1 MRQKSKKLRTK
12 LYVVTNGQTDDD
24 DGNLVEPQFDD
35 RLKKEVQL
43 TNKGSTLFSARN
55 DHQKKDLKQNDHHAK
70 MIMARRVKFKINQTR
85 RHFPHLK

>member
-35 RLKKEVQL
+35 RLKAGAAV
-43 TNKGSTLFSARN
+43 NKQGQYFVLGA
-55 DHQKKDLKQNDHHAK
+55 Q
-70 MIMARRVKFKINQTR
+70 
-85 RHFPHLK
+85 